1 MGQEDLQRMNV
12 KASKLKAVLLENKN
26 IDVLLYLA
34 KYNPKITVEDI
45 IEKFG
50 KDAIY
55 GLKNL
60 KIFNLV
66 EENNSFLTLT
76 DEGLFQVE
84 GLLTLV

>member
-1 MGQEDLQRMNV
+1 MGQEDLQHMNV

-34 KYNPKITVEDI
+34 KYNPKVTVEDI
-45 IEKFG
+45 IERFG
-50 KDAIY
+50 KDAIN
-55 GLKNL
+55 GLKDL

-66 EENNSFLTLT
+66 YEDNSFLTLT